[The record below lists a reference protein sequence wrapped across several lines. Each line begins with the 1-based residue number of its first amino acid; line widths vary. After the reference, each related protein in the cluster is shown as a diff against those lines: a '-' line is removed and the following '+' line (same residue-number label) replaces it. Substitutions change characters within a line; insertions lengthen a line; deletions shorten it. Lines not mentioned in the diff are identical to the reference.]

1 MSDHAHA
8 QHSSSPTIYI
18 VILGALL
25 VLTGVTVGAAYVNF
39 GSSSINLIIAI
50 LIATVKATL
59 VAMFFMHLRHDPPI
73 NAIIFCSSL
82 IFLGLF
88 LLFPLIDIGSRDRV
102 VPYGLRMHAQ
112 PPAAQTQAPAAGAP
126 AAGGEHGAA
135 PAPAAGGHAPAH

>member
-8 QHSSSPTIYI
+8 HSSSARIYI
-18 VILGALL
+18 IILGALL

-39 GSSSINLIIAI
+39 GSSSINLIIAV

-59 VAMFFMHLRHDPPI
+59 VAMFFMHLRHDPPL
-73 NAIIFCSSL
+73 NAIIFVSSL

-88 LLFPLIDIGSRDRV
+88 LLFPLIDIGSRDKV
-102 VPYGLRMHAQ
+102 VPYGLRVQAQ
-112 PPAAQTQAPAAGAP
+112 PAATKAAPAAGAP
-126 AAGGEHGAA
+126 GAAGEHGAA